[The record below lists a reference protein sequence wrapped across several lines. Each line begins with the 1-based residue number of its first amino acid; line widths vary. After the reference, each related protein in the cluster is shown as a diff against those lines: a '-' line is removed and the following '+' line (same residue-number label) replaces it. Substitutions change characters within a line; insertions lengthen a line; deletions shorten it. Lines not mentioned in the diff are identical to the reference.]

1 MRDPGP
7 YPPFTHLNRPAVM
20 TNPHP
25 RSLALLALLV
35 FTGCASQFPATNHTA
50 RVDSWIGSWVSAQQL
65 TEPNNMPPVVFLH
78 DATLRQIVQP
88 AISGHKIRITLS
100 NLFGHAPLSI
110 DVACVARST
119 DGDVIEPGSSQYLT
133 FNGNRAVVI
142 PAGTSLLSDPL
153 DFEVTALTNLAISV
167 HVQSAPAEVTGHP
180 GSRTTSFFCSG
191 NSVAA
196 TALPEATKV
205 DHWYFLSHVDTQANQ
220 PASAIVVLGD
230 SITDGRGSTTNQNDR
245 WPNQLSR
252 RLLANPATRLITVL
266 NQGIGGNRLLGD
278 GLGPSALARFD
289 RDVLAQPGVRWLIVL
304 EGVND
309 LGTAKR
315 EENKPSTIAQDI
327 IGAYEQ
333 IILRAH
339 AHHIL
344 VLGATI
350 LPGGGSFYSN
360 PGFEAD
366 RQTVN
371 QWIRTSG
378 MFDGVIDFD
387 LATRD
392 PNDLTHLTSAV
403 DGGDHLHPSANGYK
417 IMADAIDLKLFSN

>member
-1 MRDPGP
+1 MKSTR
-7 YPPFTHLNRPAVM
+7 FPA
-20 TNPHP
+20 
-25 RSLALLALLV
+25 LALLCTLV
-35 FTGCASQFPATNHTA
+35 LTGCVSQPSAKNQKA
-50 RVDSWIGSWVSAQQL
+50 QADGWIGAWVSAQQL
-65 TEPNNMPPVVFLH
+65 TEPGNMPPAIFLH

-100 NLFGHAPLSI
+100 NLFGRAPLSI
-110 DVACVARST
+110 DAAYVARSAT
-119 DGDVIEPGSSQYLT
+119 GDTIQPESSQRFS
-133 FNGNRAVVI
+133 FNGSFTAVI
-142 PAGTSLLSDPL
+142 PAGTSLISDPV
-153 DFEVTALTNLAISV
+153 DFEVTALTNLAISI

-180 GSRTTSFFCSG
+180 GSRMTSFLCSG
-191 NSVAA
+191 NSAAA
-196 TALPEATKV
+196 TTLPDATKV
-205 DHWYFLSHVDTQANQ
+205 DHWYLLSHVDTLTNQ

-230 SITDGRGSTTNQNDR
+230 SITDGRGSTTNLNDR
-245 WPNQLSR
+245 WTNQLSR
-252 RLLANPATRLITVL
+252 HLLANPATHSITVL
-266 NQGIGGNRLLGD
+266 NLGIGGNRLLGD

-289 RDVLAQPGVRWLIVL
+289 RDVLAQPGVHWLILL
-304 EGVND
+304 EGIND
-309 LGTAKR
+309 LGGAKR
-315 EENKPSTIAQDI
+315 SADKLSTIAQEV

-339 AHHIL
+339 AHGIR
-344 VLGATI
+344 VLGATL

-378 MFDGVIDFD
+378 QFDNVIDFD

-392 PNDLTHLTSAV
+392 PQELTHLSAAA

>member
-1 MRDPGP
+1 MKKTR
-7 YPPFTHLNRPAVM
+7 FPA
-20 TNPHP
+20 
-25 RSLALLALLV
+25 LALLCALVLA
-35 FTGCASQFPATNHTA
+35 GCASQPSTTNQKA
-50 RVDSWIGSWVSAQQL
+50 QADSWIGAWVSAQML
-65 TEPNNMPPVVFLH
+65 TEPGNMPPPIFLH

-110 DVACVARST
+110 DAAYVARSAT
-119 DGDVIEPGSSQYLT
+119 GDTIQPESSQRFS
-133 FNGNRAVVI
+133 FNGSLTAII
-142 PAGTSLLSDPL
+142 PAGASLLSDPV
-153 DFEVTALTNLAISV
+153 DFEVAASTNLAISI

-180 GSRTTSFFCSG
+180 GSRMTSFLCSG
-191 NSVAA
+191 NSAAAA
-196 TALPEATKV
+196 TLPDATKL
-205 DHWYFLSHVDTQANQ
+205 DHWYFLSHVDTLTNE

-230 SITDGRGSTTNQNDR
+230 SITDGRGSTTNLNDR

-252 RLLANPATRLITVL
+252 RLFANPATRSITVL

-289 RDVLAQPGVRWLIVL
+289 RDVLAQPGVRWLILL
-304 EGVND
+304 EGIND

-315 EENKPSTIAQDI
+315 EENKPSTIAKEV

-339 AHHIL
+339 AHGIR
-344 VLGATI
+344 VLGATL
-350 LPGGGSFYSN
+350 LPAGGSFYSN

-366 RQTVN
+366 LQTVN

-378 MFDGVIDFD
+378 KFDDVIDFNQ
-387 LATRD
+387 ATRD
-392 PNDLTHLTSAV
+392 PQDPTHLSAAA

>member
-1 MRDPGP
+1 MKKPN
-7 YPPFTHLNRPAVM
+7 F
-20 TNPHP
+20 
-25 RSLALLALLV
+25 RSLALLSLLV
-35 FTGCASQFPATNHTA
+35 FAGCASQCPATNQKA
-50 RVDSWIGSWVSAQQL
+50 KVDSWIGCWVSAQQL
-65 TEPNNMPPVVFLH
+65 TEPNNMPPAVFLH

-88 AISGHKIRITLS
+88 AISGHKVRITVS

-110 DVACVARST
+110 DAACVARSAT
-119 DGDVIEPGSSQYLT
+119 GDAIAPESNQYFT
-133 FNGNRAVVI
+133 FNGSRAVIV
-142 PAGTSLLSDPL
+142 PAGASLISDPV

-180 GSRTTSFFCSG
+180 GSRTTSFLCSG
-191 NSVAA
+191 NSVVAA
-196 TALPEATKV
+196 ALPEATKV
-205 DHWYFLSHVDTQANQ
+205 DHWYFLSHVEVLPNQ

-230 SITDGRGSTTNQNDR
+230 SITDGRGSTTNLNDR

-252 RLLANPATRLITVL
+252 RLLANPATRSITVL

-289 RDVLAQPGVRWLIVL
+289 RDVLAQPRVRWLIVL

-327 IGAYEQ
+327 IAAYEQ
-333 IILRAH
+333 IILRAK
-339 AHHIL
+339 AHHL
-344 VLGATI
+344 TVLGATI

-378 MFDGVIDFD
+378 KFDAIIDFD

-392 PNDLTHLTSAV
+392 PADVSHLTSAV

-417 IMADAIDLKLFSN
+417 IMADAIDLKLFLN